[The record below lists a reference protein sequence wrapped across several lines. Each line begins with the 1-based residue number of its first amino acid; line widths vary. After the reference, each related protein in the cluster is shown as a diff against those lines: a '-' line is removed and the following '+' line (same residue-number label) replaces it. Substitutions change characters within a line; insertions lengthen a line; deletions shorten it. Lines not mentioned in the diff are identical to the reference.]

1 MTTAGNKEFKSNA
14 IYRIDESVRMV
25 SIALS
30 KIQEEEIWTKQN
42 RSLPTL
48 GNILL
53 HICGN
58 LKQYVISGVGGEED
72 NRDRELE
79 FSTEDGFT
87 RDELLQK
94 LLFIT
99 SKVNSIIDEAT
110 EEKLLEKKKVQGFEF
125 SGIGLILHAV
135 EHFSY
140 HTGQIAFQVKLI
152 IDEPLGFYAGMDLN
166 NLNDNTVEDLNEE
179 L

>member
-1 MTTAGNKEFKSNA
+1 MDLEWNQEFKDNA
-14 IYRIDESVRMV
+14 IYRIDENVRMV

-42 RSLPTL
+42 RSLNTL
-48 GNILL
+48 GNMLL

-58 LKQYVISGVGGEED
+58 LKQYVLSSIGGEAD
-72 NRDRELE
+72 DRDRDLE
-79 FSTEDGFT
+79 FEVEDGFS

-99 SKVNSIIDEAT
+99 SSVNKTISEAT
-110 EEKLLEKKKVQGFEF
+110 DEQLLTTYNVQGFQF
-125 SGIGLILHAV
+125 SGIGAILHAV

-140 HTGQIAFQVKLI
+140 HTGQISFQVKLI
-152 IDEPLGFYAGMDLN
+152 IDEPLGFYAGM
-166 NLNDNTVEDLNEE
+166 NLNARNDSTVEGLEDE